1 MTDFNLI
8 SDLLPIIANIYFN
21 GRLNGQQQQQTTTS
35 FSLDCCQTAILL
47 GVGLQRKSVDNVA
60 KELELPIEQGYAL
73 LNKSIRRLSN
83 HFDTICRDSIEL
95 DSIMEEQSE
104 TKNNSK
110 RIKVSH
116 FDVEE

>member
-21 GRLNGQQQQQTTTS
+21 GRLNGQQQTTS
-35 FSLDCCQTAILL
+35 FSLDLGQAAILL

-104 TKNNSK
+104 TKNNGK
-110 RIKVSH
+110 RIRVSH